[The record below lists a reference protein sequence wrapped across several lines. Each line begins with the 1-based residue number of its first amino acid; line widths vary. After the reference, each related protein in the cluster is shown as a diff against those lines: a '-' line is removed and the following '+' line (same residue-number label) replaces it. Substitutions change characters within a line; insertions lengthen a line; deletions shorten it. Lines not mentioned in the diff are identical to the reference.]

1 MHVRGENR
9 ENWMPLFDRFVDREA
24 LVCSDEGATYLNIAL
39 QRRPRNSLPQP
50 KIRKFKMT
58 LNVVWK
64 ILKSGPS
71 EGSTNTI
78 EGGVM

>member
-1 MHVRGENR
+1 
-9 ENWMPLFDRFVDREA
+9 MPLFDRFVDREA

-58 LNVVWK
+58 LNVV
-64 ILKSGPS
+64 
-71 EGSTNTI
+71 
-78 EGGVM
+78 